1 VTHLAFEVMFR
12 EYFHPMAKSNSST
25 KRTRDSTANLG
36 FEAMDGLT
44 LETPCG
50 QTDLQKVDKPKNE
63 STVKNIAKLYGDPLP
78 STRTGPLYNAFSYP
92 TKISPEVIAVFI
104 AAHTKPGATVLDAFA
119 GSGTTGLATL
129 LCDRPT
135 NEMRRM
141 ADALGI
147 KPKWGPR
154 VAHLFEISTLG
165 SFVSETLCRPP
176 EPAAFAAAVN
186 ELCRRAEEKLSWL
199 YEAKDT
205 SGSPGTLRHM
215 IWSEVLICPH
225 CGDEVSLWEA
235 SVKTKPL
242 SMSNTFRC
250 RSCRKQVAV
259 EACKRVLDSSIDAFG
274 LKQLTKKRVIARVH
288 GRSGSVKWQ
297 RPPTPEDHE
306 VIAQIAQTR
315 PPESAPNADLVW
327 GELHRAGYHV
337 GIEKLH
343 HFYTKRNF
351 IVMATL
357 LDLAADFPEDV
368 SKALKLLVLSY
379 NSSHS
384 TLMTRV
390 VLKKGQSDFVL
401 TGSQSGV
408 LYISGLP
415 VEKNILEGVR
425 RKSKA
430 FIDSFHLL
438 HGSRSTVVVHNS
450 TSESMP
456 LESHSVDYVF
466 TDPPFGSYI
475 PYAELNQINEHW
487 IGKTTDRAREVIV
500 SPSQSKG
507 VTEYGAMMARVFKD
521 ISRVLKPKGF
531 ATVVFHSAHSE
542 VWRALAK
549 AYATAGFTVIAT
561 SVLDKIQASF
571 KQVVSTVSVKGDPLL
586 LLSKRSPDRAVGN
599 TSSKIAADVIRDAGN
614 GSLSDPQLLYS
625 QFVGKCLQLG
635 CDIEMDAKAFYALV
649 RAETSSGSKPFAVR

>member
-1 VTHLAFEVMFR
+1 MSLEREATCVQLDSQEVD
-12 EYFHPMAKSNSST
+12 N
-25 KRTRDSTANLG
+25 
-36 FEAMDGLT
+36 
-44 LETPCG
+44 
-50 QTDLQKVDKPKNE
+50 QKNQSPVA
-63 STVKNIAKLYGDPLP
+63 NIAELYRTPLP

-135 NEMRRM
+135 DEMRRM

-147 KPKWGPR
+147 RPKWGAR
-154 VAHLFEISTLG
+154 TAHLFEIGTLG

-176 EPAAFAAAVN
+176 EPETFAAAVT

-205 SGSPGTLRHM
+205 SGSPGTLRHI
-215 IWSEVLICPH
+215 IWSEVLVCPH
-225 CGDEVSLWEA
+225 CGNEVSLWDA

-242 SMSNTFRC
+242 GMSDTFRC
-250 RSCRKQVAV
+250 KNCRKQVEV
-259 EACKRVLDSSIDAFG
+259 GACERALDSTLDAFG
-274 LKQLTKKRVIARVH
+274 RKQLTKKRVIARVH
-288 GRSGSVKWQ
+288 GRSGSTKWQ
-297 RPPTPEDHE
+297 RPPTPEDYE
-306 VIAQIAQTR
+306 VIARVAKMR
-315 PPESAPNADLVW
+315 PPKSAPNADLVW
-327 GELHRAGYHV
+327 GELRRTGYHV

-351 IVMATL
+351 IAMATL
-357 LDLAADFPEDV
+357 IELAAEFPDEVRD
-368 SKALKLLVLSY
+368 ALRLLVLSY

-390 VLKKGQSDFVL
+390 VLKKGQSDLVL

-430 FIDSFHLL
+430 FIDSFHML
-438 HGSRSTVVVHNS
+438 HGSKSMVVVHNG

-456 LESHSVDYVF
+456 LKPHSVDYVF
-466 TDPPFGSYI
+466 TDPPFGAYI

-487 IGKTTDRAREVIV
+487 LGKTTDRAREVIV

-507 VTEYGAMMARVFKD
+507 VLEYGAMMASVFKE
-521 ISRVLKPKGF
+521 ISRVLKPEGL

-542 VWRALAK
+542 VWRALAQ
-549 AYATAGFTVIAT
+549 AYASAGFTVEAT

-586 LLSKRSPDRAVGN
+586 LLSKRSADRAVSK
-599 TSSKIAADVIRDAGN
+599 TSSRLAAEVIRDGGIN

-625 QFVGKCLQLG
+625 KFVGKCLQLG
-635 CDIEMDAKAFYALV
+635 RDVEMDAKAFYALA
-649 RAETSSGSKPFAVR
+649 RAEASSGRSPASDQ

>member
-1 VTHLAFEVMFR
+1 MSLEREATCVHSDSQEVD
-12 EYFHPMAKSNSST
+12 N
-25 KRTRDSTANLG
+25 
-36 FEAMDGLT
+36 
-44 LETPCG
+44 
-50 QTDLQKVDKPKNE
+50 QKNQFPVA
-63 STVKNIAKLYGDPLP
+63 NIAELYKAPLP
-78 STRTGPLYNAFSYP
+78 STRTGALYNAFSYP

-135 NEMRRM
+135 DEMRRM
-141 ADALGI
+141 AETLGI

-154 VAHLFEISTLG
+154 SAHLFEIGTLG
-165 SFVSETLCRPP
+165 SFVSETLCHPP
-176 EPAAFAAAVN
+176 EPEAFAAAVN
-186 ELCRRAEEKLSWL
+186 ELCRRAEEKLASL
-199 YEAKDT
+199 YIAKDAN
-205 SGSPGTLRHM
+205 GAPGTLRHL
-215 IWSEVLICPH
+215 IWSEILICPH
-225 CGDEVSLWEA
+225 CRSEVSLWDA

-242 SMSNTFRC
+242 SMSDTFRC
-250 RSCRKQVAV
+250 KSCRKEVAV
-259 EACKRVLDSSIDAFG
+259 GACERALESSLDAFG
-274 LKQLTKKRVIARVH
+274 RKQVTKKRVIARVH
-288 GRSGSVKWQ
+288 GRSGSSKWQ
-297 RPPTPEDHE
+297 RPPTPEDYE
-306 VIAQIAQTR
+306 VIARIAKAR
-315 PPESAPNADLVW
+315 PPKSAPNADLVW
-327 GELHRAGYHV
+327 GELHRSGYHV

-351 IVMATL
+351 IAMATL
-357 LDLAADFPEDV
+357 FELAAEFQEDLRD
-368 SKALKLLVLSY
+368 ALRLLVLSY

-415 VEKNILEGVR
+415 VEKNIIEGVR

-430 FIDSFHLL
+430 FIDSFHML
-438 HGSRSTVVVHNS
+438 HGSRSTVLVHNG

-456 LESHSVDYVF
+456 LKPHSVDYVF
-466 TDPPFGSYI
+466 TDPPFGAYI

-487 IGKTTDRAREVIV
+487 LEKTTDRAREVIV

-507 VTEYGAMMARVFKD
+507 VKEYGAMMASVFKE
-521 ISRVLKPKGF
+521 ISRVLKPEGL

-542 VWRALAK
+542 VWRALAQ
-549 AYATAGFTVIAT
+549 AYATAGFTVEAT

-586 LLSKRSPDRAVGN
+586 LLSKRSPDRAVGKTN
-599 TSSKIAADVIRDAGN
+599 SEIAAEVIRAAGN
-614 GSLSDPQLLYS
+614 GVPVDPQRLYS

-635 CDIEMDAKAFYALV
+635 RDVEMDAKAFYALA
-649 RAETSSGSKPFAVR
+649 RAEGSSRRRQAAER

>member
-1 VTHLAFEVMFR
+1 MRLEQEATCAN
-12 EYFHPMAKSNSST
+12 SNS
-25 KRTRDSTANLG
+25 
-36 FEAMDGLT
+36 
-44 LETPCG
+44 
-50 QTDLQKVDKPKNE
+50 QKVDNRKNQ
-63 STVKNIAKLYGDPLP
+63 SRVANIAELYSTPLP

-104 AAHTKPGATVLDAFA
+104 AAHTKPGATVLDTFA

-135 NEMRRM
+135 DEMRRM
-141 ADALGI
+141 ADELGI

-154 VAHLFEISTLG
+154 TAHLFEIGTLG

-176 EPAAFAAAVN
+176 EPESFAAAVS

-199 YEAKDT
+199 YEAKDA
-205 SGSPGTLRHM
+205 SGSMGTLRHV

-225 CGDEVSLWEA
+225 CGNEVSLWDA
-235 SVKTKPL
+235 SVNTNPL
-242 SMSNTFRC
+242 SMSDSFRC
-250 RSCRKQVAV
+250 KSCRKQVAIK
-259 EACKRVLDSSIDAFG
+259 ACERALDSTLDAFG
-274 LKQLTKKRVIARVH
+274 RKQLTKKRVIARVH
-288 GRSGSVKWQ
+288 GRNGSTKWQ

-306 VIAQIAQTR
+306 VIARIAKMR
-315 PPESAPNADLVW
+315 PPKSAPNADLVW
-327 GELHRAGYHV
+327 GELHRTGYHV
-337 GIEKLH
+337 GIDKLH

-351 IVMATL
+351 IAMATL
-357 LDLAADFPEDV
+357 VELAADFPDDV
-368 SKALKLLVLSY
+368 RDALRLLVLSY

-430 FIDSFHLL
+430 FIDSFHML
-438 HGSRSTVVVHNS
+438 HGSKSTVVVHNGS
-450 TSESMP
+450 SESMP
-456 LESHSVDYVF
+456 LKSDSVDYVF
-466 TDPPFGSYI
+466 TDPPFGAYI

-487 IGKTTDRAREVIV
+487 LGKTTDRAREVIV

-507 VTEYGAMMARVFKD
+507 VFEYGAMMASVFKD
-521 ISRVLKPKGF
+521 IARVLKSEGL
-531 ATVVFHSAHSE
+531 ATIVFHSAHSE
-542 VWRALAK
+542 VWRALAQ
-549 AYATAGFTVIAT
+549 AYASAGFAVEAT

-586 LLSKRSPDRAVGN
+586 LLSKRSPDRAVGK
-599 TSSKIAADVIRDAGN
+599 TSSKIAAEVIRDAN
-614 GSLSDPQLLYS
+614 NSSLSDLQLLYS
-625 QFVGKCLQLG
+625 QFVGRCLQLG
-635 CDIEMDAKAFYALV
+635 RDVEIDAKAFYALA
-649 RAETSSGSKPFAVR
+649 RAKASSSRSSSEDQ

>member
-1 VTHLAFEVMFR
+1 MSLER
-12 EYFHPMAKSNSST
+12 EKNKLPV
-25 KRTRDSTANLG
+25 ANL
-36 FEAMDGLT
+36 AD
-44 LETPCG
+44 
-50 QTDLQKVDKPKNE
+50 
-63 STVKNIAKLYGDPLP
+63 LYGTPLP

-135 NEMRRM
+135 DEMRRM
-141 ADALGI
+141 AEALGI
-147 KPKWGPR
+147 KPRWGPR
-154 VAHLFEISTLG
+154 SAHLFEIGTLG
-165 SFVSETLCRPP
+165 SFVSETLCHPP
-176 EPAAFAAAVN
+176 EPEAFAAAVN
-186 ELCRRAEEKLSWL
+186 ELCRRAEEKLSSL
-199 YEAKDT
+199 YAAKDAN
-205 SGSPGTLRHM
+205 GDAGTLRHA
-215 IWSEVLICPH
+215 IWSEILVCPH
-225 CGDEVSLWEA
+225 CRSEVSLWDA
-235 SVKTKPL
+235 SVKIKPL
-242 SMSNTFRC
+242 SMSDTFRC
-250 RSCRKQVAV
+250 KSCRKQVSVGDCERAL
-259 EACKRVLDSSIDAFG
+259 ESSLDAFG
-274 LKQLTKKRVIARVH
+274 RKQLTKKRVIARVH
-288 GRSGSVKWQ
+288 GRSGSSKWQ
-297 RPPTPEDHE
+297 RPPTPEDYE
-306 VIAQIAQTR
+306 VIARIAKMR
-315 PPESAPNADLVW
+315 PPKSAPNADLVW

-351 IVMATL
+351 IAMATL
-357 LDLAADFPEDV
+357 FELAAEFQEDLRD
-368 SKALKLLVLSY
+368 ALRLLVLSY

-415 VEKNILEGVR
+415 VEKNIIEGVR

-430 FIDSFHLL
+430 FIDSFHML
-438 HGSRSTVVVHNS
+438 HGSRSTVVVHNG

-456 LESHSVDYVF
+456 LKPHSVDYVF
-466 TDPPFGSYI
+466 TDPPFGAYI

-487 IGKTTDRAREVIV
+487 LGKTTDRAREVIV

-507 VTEYGAMMARVFKD
+507 VSEYGAMMASVFKE
-521 ISRVLKPKGF
+521 ISRVLKPEGL

-542 VWRALAK
+542 VWRALAQ
-549 AYATAGFTVIAT
+549 AYATAGFTVEAT

-586 LLSKRSPDRAVGN
+586 LLSKRSQDRAVGK
-599 TSSKIAADVIRDAGN
+599 TSSKIAAEVIRAAGN
-614 GSLSDPQLLYS
+614 GAPVDPQRLYS

-635 CDIEMDAKAFYALV
+635 RDVEMDAKAFYALA
-649 RAETSSGSKPFAVR
+649 RAEASSGRRHAADR

>member
-1 VTHLAFEVMFR
+1 MSLEREATRVHSDPQEVD
-12 EYFHPMAKSNSST
+12 N
-25 KRTRDSTANLG
+25 
-36 FEAMDGLT
+36 
-44 LETPCG
+44 
-50 QTDLQKVDKPKNE
+50 QKNHSPVA
-63 STVKNIAKLYGDPLP
+63 NIADLYKTPLP

-135 NEMRRM
+135 DEMRRM

-154 VAHLFEISTLG
+154 TAHLFEIGTLG
-165 SFVSETLCRPP
+165 SFVSQTLCRPP
-176 EPAAFAAAVN
+176 EPETFAAAVN

-199 YEAKDT
+199 YEAKDA
-205 SGSPGTLRHM
+205 SGSHGTLRHM
-215 IWSEVLICPH
+215 IWSEVLVCPH
-225 CGDEVSLWEA
+225 CGNEVSLWDA

-242 SMSNTFRC
+242 SMSDTFRC
-250 RSCRKQVAV
+250 KSCRKQVAIGGC
-259 EACKRVLDSSIDAFG
+259 ERALESSLDAFG
-274 LKQLTKKRVIARVH
+274 RKQLTKKRVIARVH
-288 GRSGSVKWQ
+288 GRSGSAKWQ

-306 VIAQIAQTR
+306 VLTRIAKTR
-315 PPESAPNADLVW
+315 PPKSAPNADLVW
-327 GELHRAGYHV
+327 GELRRTGYHV

-351 IVMATL
+351 IAMATL
-357 LDLAADFPEDV
+357 FDLAADFPEDV
-368 SKALKLLVLSY
+368 RDALRLLVLSY

-430 FIDSFHLL
+430 FIDSFHML
-438 HGSRSTVVVHNS
+438 HGSRSTVVVHNG
-450 TSESMP
+450 TSESMSLKP
-456 LESHSVDYVF
+456 HSVDYVF
-466 TDPPFGSYI
+466 TDPPFGAYI

-487 IGKTTDRAREVIV
+487 LGKTTDRAREVIV

-507 VTEYGAMMARVFKD
+507 VSEYGAMMASVFKD
-521 ISRVLKPKGF
+521 ISRVLKPEGL

-542 VWRALAK
+542 VWRALAQ
-549 AYATAGFTVIAT
+549 AYVAAGFTVEAT

-586 LLSKRSPDRAVGN
+586 LLSKRSPDRAVGK
-599 TSSKIAADVIRDAGN
+599 TSSKIAAEVIRDAGN
-614 GSLSDPQLLYS
+614 SSLSDPQLLYS

-635 CDIEMDAKAFYALV
+635 RDVEMDAKAFYALA
-649 RAETSSGSKPFAVR
+649 RAEVSSGRRPSADR

>member
-1 VTHLAFEVMFR
+1 MPDITEL
-12 EYFHPMAKSNSST
+12 Y
-25 KRTRDSTANLG
+25 
-36 FEAMDGLT
+36 
-44 LETPCG
+44 
-50 QTDLQKVDKPKNE
+50 KN
-63 STVKNIAKLYGDPLP
+63 PLP

-104 AAHTKPGATVLDAFA
+104 ATHTKPGATVLDAFA

-135 NEMRRM
+135 AEMRRM

-154 VAHLFEISTLG
+154 TAHLFEIGTLG
-165 SFVSETLCRPP
+165 SFVSETLCHPP
-176 EPAAFAAAVN
+176 EPEAFTAAVS
-186 ELCRRAEEKLSWL
+186 ELCRRAEKKLGWL
-199 YEAKDT
+199 YEANDL
-205 SGSPGTLRHM
+205 SGAPGTLRHM

-225 CGDEVSLWEA
+225 CGNEVSLWDA

-242 SMSNTFRC
+242 SMSDVFRC
-250 RSCRKQVAV
+250 TSCRKQSAV
-259 EACKRVLDSSIDAFG
+259 GACERALDSSLDAFG
-274 LKQLTKKRVIARVH
+274 RKQLTKKRVIARVH

-297 RPPTPEDHE
+297 RSPIPEDYE
-306 VIAQIAQTR
+306 VIARIAKTR
-315 PPESAPNADLVW
+315 PPKSAPYADLVW
-327 GELHRAGYHV
+327 GELHRSGYHV

-351 IVMATL
+351 IAMATL
-357 LDLAADFPEDV
+357 FEIAAEFPKEV
-368 SKALKLLVLSY
+368 CEALRLLILSY

-430 FIDSFHLL
+430 FIDSFHML
-438 HGSRSTVVVHNS
+438 HGSKSTVVVHNR

-456 LESHSVDYVF
+456 LKPNSVDYVF
-466 TDPPFGSYI
+466 TDPPFGAYI

-487 IGKTTDRAREVIV
+487 LGRTTDRAHEVIV

-507 VTEYGAMMARVFKD
+507 VSEYGAMMASVFKD
-521 ISRVLKPKGF
+521 IARVLKPEGL
-531 ATVVFHSAHSE
+531 ATVVFHSAHAE
-542 VWRALAK
+542 VWRALAQ
-549 AYATAGFTVIAT
+549 AYATAGFTVEAT
-561 SVLDKIQASF
+561 SILDKIQASF

-586 LLSKRSPDRAVGN
+586 LLSKRPSDRAVDKKN
-599 TSSKIAADVIRDAGN
+599 SKIATEVLREADN

-625 QFVGKCLQLG
+625 QFVGRCLQLG
-635 CDIEMDAKAFYALV
+635 RDVELDAKAFYALA
-649 RAETSSGSKPFAVR
+649 RAEASLDRIPSTDR

>member
-1 VTHLAFEVMFR
+1 MSLERNTTCTHLSSQEVNIQNSKTA
-12 EYFHPMAKSNSST
+12 MA
-25 KRTRDSTANLG
+25 
-36 FEAMDGLT
+36 
-44 LETPCG
+44 
-50 QTDLQKVDKPKNE
+50 
-63 STVKNIAKLYGDPLP
+63 NIAELYSTPLP

-119 GSGTTGLATL
+119 GSGTTGLAAL

-135 NEMRRM
+135 DEMRRM
-141 ADALGI
+141 ADSLGV
-147 KPKWGPR
+147 KPEWGPR
-154 VAHLFEISTLG
+154 TAHLFEIGTLG

-176 EPAAFAAAVN
+176 EPESFAAAVN
-186 ELCRRAEEKLSWL
+186 ELCIRAEEKLSWL
-199 YEAKDT
+199 YEAKDE
-205 SGSPGTLRHM
+205 SGSIGTLRHI

-225 CGDEVSLWEA
+225 CGNEASLWDA

-242 SMSNTFRC
+242 SMSDSFHC
-250 RSCRKQVAV
+250 KGCQKLIAV
-259 EACKRVLDSSIDAFG
+259 GACERALDSTLDAFG
-274 LKQLTKKRVIARVH
+274 CKQLTKKRVIARVH
-288 GRSGSVKWQ
+288 GRSGTKKWQ
-297 RPPTPEDHE
+297 RPPTPEDYE
-306 VIAQIAQTR
+306 VIARIAKTR
-315 PPESAPNADLVW
+315 PPKSAPNVDLVW
-327 GELHRAGYHV
+327 GELHRSGYHV
-337 GIEKLH
+337 GIDKLH

-351 IVMATL
+351 IAMAIL
-357 LDLAADFPEDV
+357 LELVGDFPENVRD
-368 SKALKLLVLSY
+368 ALKLLVLSY

-430 FIDSFHLL
+430 FIDSFNML
-438 HGSRSTVVVHNS
+438 HGSGSTVVVHNG

-456 LESHSVDYVF
+456 LKPHSVDYVF
-466 TDPPFGSYI
+466 TDPPFGAYI

-487 IGKTTDRAREVIV
+487 LGKTTDRSREVIM

-507 VTEYGAMMARVFKD
+507 VLEYGAMMASVFTE
-521 ISRVLKPKGF
+521 IGRVLKPEGL

-542 VWRALAK
+542 VWRALAQ
-549 AYATAGFTVIAT
+549 AYTTAGFTVEAT

-586 LLSKRSPDRAVGN
+586 LLSKRPLANAVGK
-599 TSSKIAADVIRDAGN
+599 TASKIAADVIRDAGN
-614 GSLSDPQLLYS
+614 SSLTDLQLLYS

-635 CDIEMDAKAFYALV
+635 RDVELDAKAFYALA
-649 RAETSSGSKPFAVR
+649 RAETSSGPSPSVDL

>member
-1 VTHLAFEVMFR
+1 
-12 EYFHPMAKSNSST
+12 
-25 KRTRDSTANLG
+25 
-36 FEAMDGLT
+36 
-44 LETPCG
+44 
-50 QTDLQKVDKPKNE
+50 
-63 STVKNIAKLYGDPLP
+63 VKNIAKLYRDPLP

-104 AAHTKPGATVLDAFA
+104 AAHTTPGATVLDAFA

-141 ADALGI
+141 ADVLGI
-147 KPKWGPR
+147 KPEWGPR
-154 VAHLFEISTLG
+154 TAHLFEIGTLG

-176 EPAAFAAAVN
+176 EPEAFAAAVN
-186 ELCRRAEEKLSWL
+186 ELFRRAEEIVSWL
-199 YEAKDT
+199 YEARDP
-205 SGSPGTLRHM
+205 SGSPGKLRHI

-225 CGDEVSLWEA
+225 CGNDVSLWDA

-242 SMSNTFRC
+242 SMSDTFHC
-250 RSCRKQVAV
+250 ESCRNQVAV
-259 EACKRVLDSSIDAFG
+259 GACERALESSLDAFG
-274 LKQLTKKRVIARVH
+274 RKQLTKKRVIARVH
-288 GRSGSVKWQ
+288 GSSGSVKWQ
-297 RPPTPEDHE
+297 RQPTPEDYE
-306 VIAQIAQTR
+306 VIARIAKMR
-315 PPESAPNADLVW
+315 PPMSAPNADLVW
-327 GELHRAGYHV
+327 GELRRTGYHV
-337 GIEKLH
+337 GIDKLH

-351 IVMATL
+351 IAIATL
-357 LDLAADFPEDV
+357 MNLAADFPADV
-368 SKALKLLVLSY
+368 RDALRLLVLSY

-430 FIDSFHLL
+430 FIDSFHML
-438 HGSRSTVVVHNS
+438 HGSRSTVVVHNA
-450 TSESMP
+450 TSERMP
-456 LESHSVDYVF
+456 LKSNSVDYVF
-466 TDPPFGSYI
+466 TDPPFGAYI

-487 IGKTTDRAREVIV
+487 LGKTTDRAREVIV

-507 VTEYGAMMARVFKD
+507 VSEYGAMMESVFKD
-521 ISRVLKPKGF
+521 ISRVLKPEGL

-542 VWRALAK
+542 VWRALAQ
-549 AYATAGFTVIAT
+549 AYATAGFTVEAT

-586 LLSKRSPDRAVGN
+586 LLSKRRPNRAVGN
-599 TSSKIAADVIRDAGN
+599 TSSKIAAEVIRDAGN

-625 QFVGKCLQLG
+625 QYVGKCLQLG
-635 CDIEMDAKAFYALV
+635 RDVEMDAKAFYALV
-649 RAETSSGSKPFAVR
+649 RAETNSGRRPSADR